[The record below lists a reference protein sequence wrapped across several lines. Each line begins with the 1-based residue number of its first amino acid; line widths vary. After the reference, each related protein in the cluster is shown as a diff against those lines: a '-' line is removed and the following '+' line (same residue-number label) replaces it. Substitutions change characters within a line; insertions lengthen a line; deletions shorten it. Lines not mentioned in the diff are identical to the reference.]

1 MPRRQRLARAVP
13 AAARV
18 AYEPASTR
26 YQTGPFPL
34 CGTGVT
40 SAGTP
45 PSAARRSAC
54 ARALSS
60 DAYAASR
67 TVQPSVSRR
76 AGAGAGGGWWW
87 LVEVVDVAGEVTR
100 GAGAAGGAT
109 NASRA
114 RASRAH
120 PPTASAATTSAAT
133 ATRNPRRGCS
143 VTGVG
148 IAGGDGRGFEG

>member
-1 MPRRQRLARAVP
+1 MPSAATPRRHRLALAVP

-18 AYEPASTR
+18 LYEPASTR

-45 PSAARRSAC
+45 ASAARRSAC
-54 ARALSS
+54 ARALSR

-67 TVQPSVSRR
+67 TVQPSVSSR
-76 AGAGAGGGWWW
+76 AGARAGGGWWC
-87 LVEVVDVAGEVTR
+87 LVEVVDVAGEVTG

-109 NASRA
+109 NAPRAPAGRESTRLNSR
-114 RASRAH
+114 H
-120 PPTASAATTSAAT
+120 
-133 ATRNPRRGCS
+133 
-143 VTGVG
+143 
-148 IAGGDGRGFEG
+148 